1 MALVMAIGT
10 LAVLTIA
17 GTTAMVYTTANTKNA
32 GRSKVDESSF
42 SLSEAAL
49 NNAMAVL
56 SNTTNNALDPDL
68 LPHTEATAS
77 AATYE
82 NGTAKWY
89 GTLDRNAAVW
99 TVTALGLYNNP
110 TGPSTAQVKRKLT
123 AQVPVTPLVTQPLNN
138 PSWNY
143 VMSTQVTGGTCDM
156 TLSGGG
162 NTGNPLTVSARLYVF
177 GNLCLGT
184 SSGGRANVTGG
195 PLMVLGKT
203 TIQDSGSSIGSS
215 GAYINEAHIKNGC
228 QYLSQ
233 SLHKPC
239 AIGAGGSGSYDNIWA
254 TVNDTSPT
262 VLTAPVADFA
272 GWYENS
278 IPGPSQACTASSGTP
293 PTWDT
298 DYANRNNNAGIIDL
312 TPGSSYKCRVGPGAE
327 TTTTG
332 AMTASQTTVSLASS
346 TGFPTS
352 AFNVKVDDELMN
364 VTGGFGTTT
373 LTVTRGAG
381 GTTAASHVTGQTIQ
395 WDTPPSGEMIWNAT
409 TKKLTVSGTMYIDG
423 SAKIDNGALNTYN
436 GQATLY
442 LSGTFMMGA
451 GTKMCAAISGS
462 SCDFAGWDPNKKLFT
477 IVANGTGGQNP
488 AGVSVDLVDAAWQGA
503 LFGTG
508 IVRFEGQ
515 TYIDGPS
522 VGSEVQLG
530 YNISSGSALGDG
542 FGTITTSPTGMPSNN
557 TIYAQPNPP
566 KLFAG

>member
-1 MALVMAIGT
+1 MAMGT
-10 LAVLTIA
+10 LVVLTIA
-17 GTTAMVYTTANTKNA
+17 GTTMMTYTTANTKSA
-32 GRSKVDESSF
+32 GRSKSDESSF

-56 SNTTNNALDPDL
+56 SNPTNNALDPDL
-68 LPHTEATAS
+68 LNHTEATAS
-77 AATYE
+77 SATYE

-89 GTLDRNAAVW
+89 GTLDRNSAVW

-110 TGPSTAQVKRKLT
+110 TGPNAAPIKRTLT
-123 AQVPVTPLVTQPLNN
+123 AQVPVTPTVTQPLNN

-156 TLSGGG
+156 TLAGGS

-177 GNLCLGT
+177 GNLCIGT
-184 SSGGRANVTGG
+184 SSGGTADITGG

-203 TIQDSGSSIGSS
+203 TIQEGGSSIGSS

-228 QYLSQ
+228 QYLNQ

-239 AIGAGGSGSYDNIWA
+239 SIGAGGGGTHDNIWA
-254 TVNDTSPT
+254 TVNDTNPT
-262 VLTAPVADFA
+262 VLTAPTSDFA

-278 IPGPSQACTASSGTP
+278 IPGPSQTCTSSSGTP

-298 DYANRNNNAGIIDL
+298 DYANRNNSAGTFDL
-312 TPGSSYKCRVGPGAE
+312 TPATSYKCRVGPGAE

-332 AMTASQTTVSLASS
+332 AMTASQTTVSVASA

-352 AFNVKVDDELMN
+352 AFRVKIDDELMN
-364 VTGGFGTTT
+364 VTAGFGTTT
-373 LTVTRGAG
+373 WTVSRGVN
-381 GTTAASHVTGQTIQ
+381 GTTAASHVTAQTIQ
-395 WDTPPSGEMIWNAT
+395 WDTPPSGEIIWNAT

-423 SAKIDNGALNTYN
+423 SAKMGNGALNTYN
-436 GQATLY
+436 GQSTLY
-442 LSGTFMMGA
+442 LSGTFQMTS
-451 GTKMCAAISGS
+451 GTKMCAATSGG
-462 SCDFAGWDPNKKLFT
+462 SCDFAGWDPNKKLLT

-488 AGVSVDLVDAAWQGA
+488 AGTSVYLDDAAWQGA

-508 IVRFEGQ
+508 IVRFEGN
-515 TYIDGPS
+515 TYVDGPS

-530 YNISSGSALGDG
+530 YNVSSGSALGDG